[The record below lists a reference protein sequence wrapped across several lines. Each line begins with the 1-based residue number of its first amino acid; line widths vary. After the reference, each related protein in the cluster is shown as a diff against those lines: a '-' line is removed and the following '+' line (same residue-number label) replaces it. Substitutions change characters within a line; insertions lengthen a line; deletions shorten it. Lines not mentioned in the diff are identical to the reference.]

1 MTGGLNMAEVE
12 FGDFELFEQLDGEV
26 AAQAVHIR
34 FDQAEDSDVKSNSL
48 QEQLASC
55 EETIAQLR
63 AENQELRR
71 KLSVLSRPSGFSV
84 DEKFGG
90 PLLQILFMNHVIS
103 KQYHQEIEDFVS
115 SLVQKHE
122 EETKVNPE
130 NTTFNIK
137 PQPSSISLEASD
149 SCSVNA
155 IKKIKEAFSVVGS
168 VLYFTNFCLDK
179 LGQPL
184 LNENPQL
191 TDGWEIPKY
200 QQVFAQI
207 LSLDGQEVQVK
218 AKRPKPCCFNC
229 GSEEHQLKDCPKP
242 RDFAH
247 IGMKRK
253 EFMDSCAESGNQNYQ
268 QRYHVEEVAERF
280 GKFKPG
286 TISEELQ
293 EALGISDRHLP
304 PFIYRMRELGYP
316 PGWLKDAELENSGLS
331 LYDGKDTSDGETVQ
345 ESLQR
350 TISYDISKLISFP
363 GFNTVLP
370 HGISDDWRNFGSI
383 PMQADHQKDVF
394 ANYLSSSFPDPS
406 DNAVQKRSSSSR
418 SSSVR
423 KKQKTSG
430 NSQGQ
435 SPVDM
440 DVASD
445 LDTSYS
451 SPSRGFKFQPPLPPG
466 SPYSTPPPLPRGTP
480 PSTPPNFI
488 PPAPPTP
495 THPPLPKGTPPPT
508 PFRGSPLQSRDGSLQ
523 TKVLDSMDED
533 TLTLEELEE
542 QQRLI
547 WAALENAESTN
558 SDSDIHTPLN
568 GNSVSSS
575 PRGAEINSNTEG
587 KVTCQNNVK
596 ESNNSDLPIETV
608 GKESNETVPQ
618 CTEDEKPLN
627 TEANGNTDVQEMV
640 LTEPI
645 DPDEHKQNTE
655 TKDVTEEAAYIDTS
669 PSSTRIPDRSK
680 FAEGITPFEF
690 DNMSESTGVY
700 LRLRD
705 VLKNSPRNHQKIKK
719 GL

>member
-1 MTGGLNMAEVE
+1 MAEVE
-12 FGDFELFEQLDGEV
+12 FGDSELFEQLDGEAV
-26 AAQAVHIR
+26 SQAVHVR
-34 FDQAEDSDVKSNSL
+34 FDQTEDSEAECGSF
-48 QEQLASC
+48 QEQLARC
-55 EETIAQLR
+55 EETITQLR

-71 KLSVLSRPSGFSV
+71 KLSVLSRPSGLSLE
-84 DEKFGG
+84 DKFDG

-115 SLVQKHE
+115 SLVQRHE
-122 EETKVNPE
+122 EEKKGNPE
-130 NTTFNIK
+130 KTTFNIK
-137 PQPSSISLEASD
+137 PQPSSISLEAID
-149 SCSVNA
+149 SVNT

-191 TDGWEIPKY
+191 TDGWEVPKY
-200 QQVFAQI
+200 LQVFGQI

-242 RDFAH
+242 RDIVH

-286 TISEELQ
+286 IISEELQ

-331 LYDGKDTSDGETVQ
+331 LYDGKDNSDGEIAGEASAKKQQV
-345 ESLQR
+345 
-350 TISYDISKLISFP
+350 SYDVSKLISYP
-363 GFNTVLP
+363 GFNMPPPPEV
-370 HGISDDWRNFGSI
+370 SDDWRGFGSI
-383 PMQADHQKDVF
+383 PMQADHQKEVF
-394 ANYLSSSFPDPS
+394 ANYLSYNYPDPT
-406 DNAVQKRSSSSR
+406 DIAAQKRSSSSR
-418 SSSVR
+418 SSSER
-423 KKQKTSG
+423 KRQKTSG
-430 NSQGQ
+430 NGQ
-435 SPVDM
+435 EQSLMDM
-440 DVASD
+440 DMESD
-445 LDTSYS
+445 GSYC

-480 PSTPPNFI
+480 PSTPQNFI
-488 PPAPPTP
+488 PPPPPTP
-495 THPPLPKGTPPPT
+495 TPPPLPKGTPPVT
-508 PFRGSPLQSRDGSLQ
+508 PARGSPLLQSREGFPVQ
-523 TKVLDSMDED
+523 AKTLDSMDED

-547 WAALENAESTN
+547 WAALEKAESTN
-558 SDSDIHTPLN
+558 SDSDVHTPLN

-575 PRGAEINSNTEG
+575 PSRVEMEGVTERNNA
-587 KVTCQNNVK
+587 CQK
-596 ESNNSDLPIETV
+596 ESKQSDIPIKSVGQETIDNVPLTTEEDGSFTTDPNGNIDCQESVDNEPRNSTDAD
-608 GKESNETVPQ
+608 KEICVK
-618 CTEDEKPLN
+618 TED
-627 TEANGNTDVQEMV
+627 T
-640 LTEPI
+640 
-645 DPDEHKQNTE
+645 
-655 TKDVTEEAAYIDTS
+655 TEEAAYVDSS

-690 DNMSESTGVY
+690 DNMSESTGTY
-700 LRLRD
+700 LRLRG
-705 VLKNSPRNHQKIKK
+705 VLKNSPRNQQRNKK
-719 GL
+719 AM